1 MDRAKT
7 FLLAFGAAA
16 ALALGV
22 AGPVA
27 AAADP
32 SGCCCMV
39 SSAGQTCSE
48 TTEKEC
54 LAKQQ
59 AAPQYDE
66 KTKYDAALKKSEA
79 EEAGTMKSGWR
90 EGACPAK

>member
-1 MDRAKT
+1 MRDVKR

-16 ALALGV
+16 ALSLGL
-22 AGPVA
+22 AGA
-27 AAADP
+27 ASSAADP
-32 SGCCCMV
+32 SGCCCMA
-39 SSAGQTCSE
+39 SSAGQVCSE

-66 KTKYDAALKKSEA
+66 KTKYDEALKKSEA
-79 EEAGTMKSGWR
+79 EEAGEMKSGWR
-90 EGACPAK
+90 AGSCPAK

>member
-1 MDRAKT
+1 MRDVKT

-16 ALALGV
+16 ALSLGV

-32 SGCCCMV
+32 AGCCCMA

-66 KTKYDAALKKSEA
+66 KTKYDEALKKSEA
-79 EEAGTMKSGWR
+79 EEAGTMKNGWR
-90 EGACPAK
+90 EGNCPPK